1 MTRDLSGGT
10 RQKLNLALALL
21 ADPTVL
27 LLDEP
32 YQGFDRGTYVNFWD
46 HCETWRRAEQ
56 GGGRGHPHAGRAVAG
71 RPRRRAGGAPVA
83 GEPEPVPVRSLRRI
97 LIMAEMHG
105 RDLTRRHVAL
115 GLLVALPLSFY
126 LASRATGERAVVAG
140 GVGMAFAVS
149 GATLFSILSSS
160 EVDQRLVLGGYR
172 PLELL
177 LGRLMFLAPLGSVI
191 AAGVHRHHGRGLRTG
206 QAVADGARGGG
217 RRPAVDPVRPGGR
230 RRACPVSSRAPSCS
244 SASWASSS
252 PSTPDSLVSKLLPFY
267 GPQELI
273 SSSLSS
279 SGPILAPLLVTA
291 LYGLGLLFLARLFVS
306 RRVEVTRHARTTP
319 PAAPDESRQ
328 VGA

>member
-1 MTRDLSGGT
+1 MG
-10 RQKLNLALALL
+10 
-21 ADPTVL
+21 
-27 LLDEP
+27 
-32 YQGFDRGTYVNFWD
+32 
-46 HCETWRRAEQ
+46 
-56 GGGRGHPHAGRAVAG
+56 
-71 RPRRRAGGAPVA
+71 
-83 GEPEPVPVRSLRRI
+83 SLRRI

-126 LASRATGERAVVAG
+126 LASRSGDRAVVAG

-177 LGRLMFLAPLGSVI
+177 LGRVMFLAPLGSVI
-191 AAGVHRHHGRGLRTG
+191 ALAFSGLMVLASGPARPWLTVLGVEAVALQSIPFGLAVGAGVPRELEGTLVLIGVVGL
-206 QAVADGARGGG
+206 QLAVA
-217 RRPAVDPVRPGGR
+217 
-230 RRACPVSSRAPSCS
+230 
-244 SASWASSS
+244 
-252 PSTPDSLVSKLLPFY
+252 PDSLVSKLLPFY

-279 SGPILAPLLVTA
+279 TGPILAPLLVTA

-306 RRVEVTRHARTTP
+306 RRVEVTRHARTG
-319 PAAPDESRQ
+319 S
-328 VGA
+328 